1 PAGSRRV
8 DLPGRPATAGA
19 RAARAVSGRD
29 DVRLDGGFGR
39 GGGVAGGHD
48 AFVEGAVDSVAVVA
62 ADAEDDR
69 ALLLHRVVTRDVRA
83 RAAVVRGQA
92 AGLGVAAEQG
102 PLVRPALE
110 HGGGVAVVRGRV
122 VGVVSGVDPGEQA
135 VLHVRHDPRAVAAA

>member
-48 AFVEGAVDSVAVVA
+48 AFVEGAVDAVAVVA

-69 ALLLHRVVTRDVRA
+69 ALLLHRVVPGDVRP
-83 RAAVVRGQA
+83 RSAVVGGQA
-92 AGLGVAAEQG
+92 AGLGVAAEDG
-102 PLVRPALE
+102 PLVGAALD
-110 HGGGVAVVRGRV
+110 HRGGVAVVRGRV
-122 VGVVSGVDPGEQA
+122 VGVVAGVLAGVQA
-135 VLHVRHDPRAVAAA
+135 VLHVGHDPRAVAG